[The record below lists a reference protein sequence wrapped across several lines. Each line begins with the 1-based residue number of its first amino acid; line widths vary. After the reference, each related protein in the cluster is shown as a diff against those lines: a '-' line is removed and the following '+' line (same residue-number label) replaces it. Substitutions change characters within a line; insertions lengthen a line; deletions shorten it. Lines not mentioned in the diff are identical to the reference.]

1 MLSSVRDLMMI
12 YIDGEFYENV
22 LKGFQNIQWTVN
34 RMLWQYDKKM
44 LFTTL
49 LMVLKHGNYI
59 RLKFFSYL
67 LCWKVEAVFT
77 PTFWHFLFSFFS
89 VICILKFDCVT
100 RKLASNLAI

>member
-22 LKGFQNIQWTVN
+22 LKGFQIIQWTVN
-34 RMLWQYDKKM
+34 RMLWQCDKKM

-59 RLKFFSYL
+59 RLNFFLICYAERLRQYL
-67 LCWKVEAVFT
+67 LRHFGIFFFHFFPSFVF
-77 PTFWHFLFSFFS
+77 
-89 VICILKFDCVT
+89 
-100 RKLASNLAI
+100 